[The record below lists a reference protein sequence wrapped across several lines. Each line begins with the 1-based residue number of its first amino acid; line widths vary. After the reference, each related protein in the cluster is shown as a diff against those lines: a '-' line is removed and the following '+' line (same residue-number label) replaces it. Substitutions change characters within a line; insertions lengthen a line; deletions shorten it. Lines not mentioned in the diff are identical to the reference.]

1 METGHTPNH
10 TDFLAALQNCA
21 IAYDQAG
28 NAAAAMATR
37 RIEIEVMGVLQP
49 MHEAAQS

>member
-28 NAAAAMATR
+28 NAAAAMASR
-37 RIEIEVMGVLQP
+37 RIEIEVIGALP
-49 MHEAAQS
+49 STHA